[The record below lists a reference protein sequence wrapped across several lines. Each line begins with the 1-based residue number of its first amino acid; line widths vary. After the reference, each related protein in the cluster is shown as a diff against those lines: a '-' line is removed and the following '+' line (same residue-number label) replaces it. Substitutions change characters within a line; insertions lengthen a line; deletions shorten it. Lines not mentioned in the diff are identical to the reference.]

1 MFEDLKTNITAI
13 LSDNGVD
20 VYSEY
25 FDVDLLKKYNQNIG
39 FLSVKSVEK
48 INDYKNGLD
57 IKSSEV
63 FVTFE
68 CKVIAQKGMSAEMFS
83 QDMDN
88 LYTNFLFSNDLTT
101 VSLSMENLKINNLY
115 SRLEANLTL
124 KFRYFLTETE

>member
-1 MFEDLKTNITAI
+1 MFEDLKTNIAAI

-124 KFRYFLTETE
+124 KFRYFLTEME

>member
-1 MFEDLKTNITAI
+1 MFEDLKTNIAAI
-13 LSDNGVD
+13 LSYNGVD

-68 CKVIAQKGMSAEMFS
+68 CKIIAQKGMSAEMFS